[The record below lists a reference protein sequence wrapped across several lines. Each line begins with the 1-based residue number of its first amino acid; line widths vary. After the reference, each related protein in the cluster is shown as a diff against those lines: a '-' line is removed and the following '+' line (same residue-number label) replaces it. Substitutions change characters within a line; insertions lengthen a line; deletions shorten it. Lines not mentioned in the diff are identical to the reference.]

1 MRMNIVN
8 FWNLPSYRS
17 REKRKKAF
25 LGAFI
30 IIGFIIGYICC
41 LNNSLV
47 LLILLMVIVIVPLLV
62 FFNPFLFIQA
72 SILVSS
78 ISLASI
84 TGWRGAV
91 EFGGGVIRWTGLQ
104 WGVLLGAYLFYIL
117 SHRSS
122 LRHFSKVKIYG
133 FFLCYCLMSLFIF
146 NFSFLGV
153 VNFLLLLYPVLFF
166 VTVMNEVNNE
176 ERARKLEKTLLFSSV
191 FMVIISLFVAI
202 LGLRVN
208 IFLPISVSG
217 PVRRLSLLKGPAGTT
232 LFLLPIFALSI
243 SRFYYERKYSIWLIF
258 TAIIIVLTGL
268 RIGLAALFTI
278 MLYFTFRVKRRF
290 SKILM
295 ITIIFLS
302 AYVMFKSN
310 IFQELMFYR
319 PVTSVSE
326 ITISNIDTKGRVF
339 LWPKYWSGIL
349 EKPILGHGAGQADI
363 LTKRVFGFQSN
374 PHNSYIQLL
383 YDYGIFGL
391 TIYLFYFLQLI
402 SKSRREEKQAKD
414 PFLRAIYMTV
424 TIGVIGLIITMV
436 TDNVVIYW
444 YFNQNLFLLLALAY
458 KYNEFRTKG
467 QYVGN
472 NI

>member
-1 MRMNIVN
+1 MKMNIVK
-8 FWNLPSYRS
+8 FCNLPTYRS
-17 REKRKKAF
+17 REKREKAF
-25 LGAFI
+25 LVTFI

-41 LNNSLV
+41 LNNNLV
-47 LLILLMVIVIVPLLV
+47 LLILLMVIIIVPLLV
-62 FFNPFLFIQA
+62 FFNPFLFIQM

-104 WGVLLGAYLFYIL
+104 WGVLLVAYLFYIL
-117 SHRSS
+117 SHRNS
-122 LRHFSKVKIYG
+122 LKHFSKVKIYG
-133 FFLCYCLMSLFIF
+133 FFVCYCLMSLFVF
-146 NFSFLGV
+146 NFSFQGV
-153 VNFLLLLYPVLFF
+153 INFLLFLYPVLFF

-176 ERARKLEKTLLFSSV
+176 ERAKKLEKTLLFSSV
-191 FMVIISLFVAI
+191 FMLILSLFFAI

-208 IFLPISVSG
+208 IFLPTSVSS
-217 PVRRLSLLKGPAGTT
+217 PVRRLSLLKGSAGTA

-258 TAIIIVLTGL
+258 TVTIIVLTGL
-268 RIGLAALFTI
+268 RIGLVALIAI
-278 MLYFTFRVKRRF
+278 MLYVTFRLKRRF

-295 ITIIFLS
+295 IVIIFS
-302 AYVMFKSN
+302 SIYVMFKNN
-310 IFQELMFYR
+310 IFQELMFYH
-319 PVTSVSE
+319 PVTSISD
-326 ITISNIDTKGRVF
+326 ITISNIDTKGRAF
-339 LWPKYWSGIL
+339 LWPKYWPGIL
-349 EKPILGHGAGQADI
+349 QKPILGHGAGQADI
-363 LTKRVFGFQSN
+363 LTKRVFGFLSN

-402 SKSRREEKQAKD
+402 SKLRRKETQVKD
-414 PFLRAIYMTV
+414 PYLRATYMAI
-424 TIGVIGLIITMV
+424 TIGIIGLIITMM

-444 YFNQNLFLLLALAY
+444 YFNQSLFLLLALGY

-467 QYVGN
+467 QYGKT